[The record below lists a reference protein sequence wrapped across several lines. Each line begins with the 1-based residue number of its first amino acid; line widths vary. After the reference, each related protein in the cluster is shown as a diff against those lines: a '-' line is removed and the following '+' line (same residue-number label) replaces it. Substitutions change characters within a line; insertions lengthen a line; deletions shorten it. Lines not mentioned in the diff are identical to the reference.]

1 MDLHIYRDL
10 YRHKRANEE
19 DIVPQMVVPFG
30 KAQYEKYELMRIQ
43 QL

>member
-19 DIVPQMVVPFG
+19 DIVPQMVDPFG
-30 KAQYEKYELMRIQ
+30 KAQYEKYELTRIQ

>member
-19 DIVPQMVVPFG
+19 DIVPQMVAPFG
-30 KAQYEKYELMRIQ
+30 KARYEKYEPTRIQ